1 MYRNWSGEGL
11 MRKHWNWLNLLAVL
25 GGLLLAACGSN
36 KQEVSDLVSLDPDK
50 PTFVA
55 FYTDN

>member
-1 MYRNWSGEGL
+1 MLRQW
-11 MRKHWNWLNLLAVL
+11 NLLTLLTILA
-25 GGLLLAACGSN
+25 GLLLAACGSN
-36 KQEVSDLVSLDPDK
+36 KQEVADLVALDPNK

>member
-1 MYRNWSGEGL
+1 MLRQW
-11 MRKHWNWLNLLAVL
+11 NLLTVL
-25 GGLLLAACGSN
+25 AILVGLLLAACGSN
-36 KQEVSDLVSLDPDK
+36 KQKVSDLVSLDPNK